1 MLSPL
6 VKTLKTNMMSSIQ
19 GCLSVNTGL
28 PEELLSTEDARCL
41 IHGGEAA
48 AGREGI
54 LAGCEHTEFRNV
66 ELSLDYTKIS

>member
-1 MLSPL
+1 
-6 VKTLKTNMMSSIQ
+6 MMSSIQ

-41 IHGGEAA
+41 NQRGEA

-54 LAGCEHTEFRNV
+54 LVGCEHTEFRNV
-66 ELSLDYTKIS
+66 ELSLDYMKVS